1 MKLIFNSDDYLED
14 GDYYIF
20 KDGLN
25 LLFENIFEKG
35 FVIVLEASNS
45 DWRGRSGIAIADSI
59 DKLISII
66 ADGPHF
72 ESTKIYATDK
82 NKLLKIIS
90 SGHDV
95 PTGCSMNC
103 YAITEKNAEKYG
115 EFSDIPLNKTR
126 PITYDEKNGCFKVHH
141 LSCETFNLRQNNN
154 K

>member
-1 MKLIFNSDDYLED
+1 MKLILNSNNYLED

-20 KDGLN
+20 KDELN

-72 ESTKIYATDK
+72 ESTIIYATDK
-82 NKLLKIIS
+82 NKLLKIVS
-90 SGHDV
+90 YGHDV

-103 YAITEKNAEKYG
+103 YAITEKNAKKYG